1 LYTLHSILV
10 ESLLET
16 GSKEYDLKSLRVL
29 CSNYYFNSSINS
41 QRVTE
46 LREQVIYALRQL
58 ALALFDSYK
67 KHTFLL
73 NTTPLLHYTKL
84 GLLCFITGSLQNH
97 LDNIDSFFSQL
108 QTMMK
113 SHGIYATNPNFLSLT
128 ELTQFI
134 QESQLVFRA
143 MKHVESIVIKEKSFQ
158 RDQNLAVQYYIE
170 KFVLST
176 TTKATTAASAAHHHR
191 QSPHHKYY
199 YCLPKEFIL
208 FNLSMDSTR
217 KNLFSSFQV
226 YQGKYVEES
235 LNEKHPVKKITPY
248 FHQVLKELNFL
259 MKSVEEES
267 KSKNNNNEET
277 STSQKAGP
285 RSVKSSPIVS
295 SRTVTE
301 KKTSI
306 CSSHRPV
313 GDFRPVTPKDPPRS
327 SSITSINR
335 SLEIS
340 TSSNSAIIKEFLLYD
355 YFPFFFLMCGRT
367 ILAKTLFS
375 KLQEI
380 LGQKLFHKLDEGN
393 EFPKQL
399 LEYLSLLLFYAVWA
413 LEDIEKNNN
422 DRSNKLAVTVDSKLT
437 LEARFLHLSE
447 FSLVNYELLTSDR
460 AYQKKQM
467 TQLLQKYYSVRRKL
481 NAFSWKMACDFIC
494 MDSEEFLSSLPDF
507 HQQF

>member
-46 LREQVIYALRQL
+46 LREEVIYALRQL
-58 ALALFDSYK
+58 ALALFDSFK

-73 NTTPLLHYTKL
+73 NTTPLIHYTKL

-97 LDNIDSFFSQL
+97 LDNIDSFFIQL

-113 SHGIYATNPNFLSLT
+113 SHGIYPTNPNFLSLP

-176 TTKATTAASAAHHHR
+176 TKATMGASAAHRHR
-191 QSPHHKYY
+191 QSSHQKYY

-248 FHQVLKELNFL
+248 FHQVLKELTFL

-267 KSKNNNNEET
+267 KNNNNEEK
-277 STSQKAGP
+277 STSQQAGP

-327 SSITSINR
+327 SSITYINR

-340 TSSNSAIIKEFLLYD
+340 TPSNSAIIKEFLLYD

-367 ILAKTLFS
+367 ILAKTLFT

-380 LGQKLFHKLDEGN
+380 LGQKLFHKLDEGK

-413 LEDIEKNNN
+413 LEDIEKNN
-422 DRSNKLAVTVDSKLT
+422 DGKSNKLAETVDAKLT
-437 LEARFLHLSE
+437 LEDRFLQLSE
-447 FSLVNYELLTSDR
+447 FSLVNYELLNSDR

-467 TQLLQKYYSVRRKL
+467 TQLLQK
-481 NAFSWKMACDFIC
+481 
-494 MDSEEFLSSLPDF
+494 
-507 HQQF
+507 